1 MMIYDTIR
9 DYREKRQWSQ
19 ELMAERL
26 GMSKNGYAK
35 IERGIERGEV
45 TLNLERLEQIAQILG
60 VGIVDLLQNK
70 DKNVVV
76 QTQNHNAIYYAN
88 YTSDNMVLQAEI
100 EKLHL
105 IIKHKEELLAQKD
118 AYITA
123 LQALLD
129 KQ

>member
-9 DYREKRQWSQ
+9 DYREERQWSQ
-19 ELMAERL
+19 EQMAERL

-35 IERGIERGEV
+35 IERGEV

-88 YTSDNMVLQAEI
+88 YASDNMVLQAEI
-100 EKLHL
+100 EKLQL

-129 KQ
+129 K

>member
-9 DYREKRQWSQ
+9 DYREERQWSQ
-19 ELMAERL
+19 EQMAERL

-35 IERGIERGEV
+35 IERGEV

-60 VGIVDLLQNK
+60 VSIVDLLQNK

-88 YTSDNMVLQAEI
+88 YASDNMVLQAEI
-100 EKLHL
+100 EKLQL

>member
-1 MMIYDTIR
+1 MIYDTIR
-9 DYREKRQWSQ
+9 DYREERQWSQ
-19 ELMAERL
+19 EQMAERL

-35 IERGIERGEV
+35 IERGEV

-88 YTSDNMVLQAEI
+88 YASDNMVLQAEI
-100 EKLHL
+100 EKLQL

-129 KQ
+129 K

>member
-9 DYREKRQWSQ
+9 DYREERQWSQ
-19 ELMAERL
+19 EQMAERL

-35 IERGIERGEV
+35 IERGEV

-88 YTSDNMVLQAEI
+88 YASDNMVLQAEI
-100 EKLHL
+100 EKLQL
-105 IIKHKEELLAQKD
+105 IISHKDELLVQKD

-123 LQALLD
+123 LQALLN

>member
-1 MMIYDTIR
+1 MNINEKIR
-9 DYREKRQWSQ
+9 RIRESKEWSQ
-19 ELMAERL
+19 EQMAERL

-35 IERGIERGEV
+35 IERGEV

-88 YTSDNMVLQAEI
+88 YASDNMVLQAEI
-100 EKLHL
+100 EKLQL
-105 IIKHKEELLAQKD
+105 IISHKDELLAQKD

-123 LQALLD
+123 LQALLN

>member
-9 DYREKRQWSQ
+9 DYREERQWSQ
-19 ELMAERL
+19 EQMAERL

-35 IERGIERGEV
+35 IERGEV

-60 VGIVDLLQNK
+60 VGIVDLLQNQ

-76 QTQNHNAIYYAN
+76 QTQNQNAN
-88 YTSDNMVLQAEI
+88 YHYNHYASNESLKAEI
-100 EKLHL
+100 EKLQL

>member
-19 ELMAERL
+19 EQMAERL

-35 IERGIERGEV
+35 IERGEV

-88 YTSDNMVLQAEI
+88 YASDNMVLQAEI

-123 LQALLD
+123 LQALLN